1 MTKAGNKTKESTS
14 AVKSPK
20 APSNGSRAEKPQT
33 SPEQVP
39 VPAPTKV
46 AEPVAAPEP
55 VATEAKPD
63 ENQLRENGNTAF
75 KNGQFKKAS
84 KLYSEAIELIL
95 EASLATLT
103 PNTDSP
109 EFISLMRSNECL
121 LKAYN
126 NRAQCFLNVEKWP
139 SAVDDTTKILH
150 AIPEDTKALYRRSQA
165 YQSLGKYAEAL
176 RDAQL
181 LLRLENNNMTFVEYI
196 QRLNG
201 KIQDVAHEQQSTK
214 SQTAKMLELAVDAAL
229 ETKVTALNNL
239 IVLTREDAGCQAI
252 VAAGGLPTMVTL
264 LTSG

>member
-46 AEPVAAPEP
+46 AEPVA
-55 VATEAKPD
+55 TEAKPTD
-63 ENQLRENGNTAF
+63 EHQLRENGNTAF
-75 KNGQFKKAS
+75 KNGQFKKAC

-139 SAVDDTTKILH
+139 SAVEDTTKILH
-150 AIPEDTKALYRRSQA
+150 AIPEDTKALYRRSQV
-165 YQSLGKYAEAL
+165 LICIL
-176 RDAQL
+176 RD
-181 LLRLENNNMTFVEYI
+181 EY
-196 QRLNG
+196 
-201 KIQDVAHEQQSTK
+201 
-214 SQTAKMLELAVDAAL
+214 
-229 ETKVTALNNL
+229 L
-239 IVLTREDAGCQAI
+239 IFL
-252 VAAGGLPTMVTL
+252 
-264 LTSG
+264 